1 MPPGASV
8 QEDDDR
14 ADARVG
20 QGEGGG
26 LAVEGVRNHRGEH
39 RDPEHAGDH
48 QDPVQGIVGV
58 EAVGVERVADPG
70 PPHRDEQPREDEEAV
85 DARIRGEP
93 VRQLRDC
100 DDEDEVEEELE
111 PGRVPL
117 VPVVLSVRS
126 RGRVVPPR
134 GHRHAKGE
142 RGQRPRNS
150 GLRFSVNAVRPS
162 RASSDANAR

>member
-1 MPPGASV
+1 M
-8 QEDDDR
+8 
-14 ADARVG
+14 
-20 QGEGGG
+20 
-26 LAVEGVRNHRGEH
+26 
-39 RDPEHAGDH
+39 
-48 QDPVQGIVGV
+48 
-58 EAVGVERVADPG
+58 
-70 PPHRDEQPREDEEAV
+70 

-117 VPVVLSVRS
+117 VLVVERTEP
-126 RGRVVPPR
+126 RAGRATAR
-134 GHRHAKGE
+134 ASSWKGE
-142 RGQRPRNS
+142 RAQRPRNS